1 MRTKTIRSKKSKT
14 AWVEDWEDWGQ
25 TESFLAFQQ
34 LDKFEGNIPSVPD
47 FSDFSDFPAVL
58 APTVL
63 RGADTFD
70 ARRIAAYRRGAIRG
84 PYRHQPQRSAQ

>member
-1 MRTKTIRSKKSKT
+1 MPFAPDKGVTSPTLPSKT
-14 AWVEDWEDWGQ
+14 PIILPPRFCSIVVKTLRA
-25 TESFLAFQQ
+25 T
-34 LDKFEGNIPSVPD
+34 
-47 FSDFSDFPAVL
+47 PAVL

-84 PYRHQPQRSAQ
+84 PYRHQRQRSAQ